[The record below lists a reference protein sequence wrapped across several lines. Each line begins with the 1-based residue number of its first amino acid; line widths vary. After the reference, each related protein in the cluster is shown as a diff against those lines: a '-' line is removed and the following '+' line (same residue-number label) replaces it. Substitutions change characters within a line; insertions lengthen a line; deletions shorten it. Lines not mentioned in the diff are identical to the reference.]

1 MVKHIVRFM
10 KEEDG
15 VTAVE
20 YGLMLA
26 LIGVALIAAVQG
38 LGTTLG
44 TRFDAVGLLISGS

>member
-10 KEEDG
+10 REEDG

-26 LIGVALIAAVQG
+26 LISGVLVLAVTG
-38 LGTTLG
+38 LGTTLS
-44 TRFDAVGLLISGS
+44 TRFGAVGTIIAS